1 MNKMFKAFSE
11 MLRQKNFIVDQPKMS
26 WSNHN
31 EMFSFLVV
39 LTGSIFPWEILP
51 KKKKSLLWEY

>member
-39 LTGSIFPWEILP
+39 LTGSIFP
-51 KKKKSLLWEY
+51 